1 MDEYTDEEIII
12 IDDFRADSMQFNE
25 LLILLDPYHSAPAPA
40 RYRNKFIQYR
50 LAIITAP
57 EPIENLYFITQEDV
71 TQLERRLEFKLQVTS
86 TNQSEQNQLK
96 NEILALF

>member
-25 LLILLDPYHSAPAPA
+25 LLILLDPPFGAPAPA
-40 RYRNKFIQYR
+40 EYRNKFIQYR

-57 EPIENLYFITQEDV
+57 
-71 TQLERRLEFKLQVTS
+71 
-86 TNQSEQNQLK
+86 NQ
-96 NEILALF
+96 